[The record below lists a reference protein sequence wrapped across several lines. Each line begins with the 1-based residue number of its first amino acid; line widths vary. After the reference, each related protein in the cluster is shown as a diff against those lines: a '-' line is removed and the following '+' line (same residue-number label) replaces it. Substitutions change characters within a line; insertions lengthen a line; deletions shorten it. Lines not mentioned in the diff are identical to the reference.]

1 MIVLKNI
8 NNLYTYF
15 WHHLTFD
22 YVKQQ
27 KQIFKDKFS
36 IQKGLQ
42 TKKKYTKN
50 SSHTL
55 RIKQKWCWIVSHSA
69 SHLFI

>member
-42 TKKKYTKN
+42 TKNYTKN

-55 RIKQKWCWIVSHSA
+55 RI
-69 SHLFI
+69 